1 MRFDLWTVVRF
12 VHVGSAVLWVG
23 GQLTLSFVVTPVAG
37 RLFDEDGRRDVI
49 SSLGSRFGRISALGL
64 IPLLLASGI
73 ALIYHRGV
81 TFAAL
86 VIPGYG
92 ATLGTKIVLALV
104 SFALAAAHGMSAVNA
119 SSRAAR
125 LVGLTGTIVSLTV
138 VLLAVSL
145 VP

>member
-1 MRFDLWTVVRF
+1 MRFDIWTVVRF
-12 VHVGSAVLWVG
+12 VHVGSAILWVG
-23 GQLTLSFVVTPVAG
+23 GQLTLSFVVRPVTG
-37 RLFDEDGRRDVI
+37 QLFDADGRRDLI

-86 VIPGYG
+86 AIPGYG